1 MKKIIFSVLIFLG
14 LCSLCKAQDGFHITG
29 QLGGSLEGKLILVNY
44 TPEGFI
50 QIGETEM
57 KDGNFE
63 FTGSVPT
70 PGVAYI
76 MTDKKQLVA
85 TLMIDNREF
94 TLTAGANGIDVVG
107 GENQTIWNQFEAA
120 EKMIA
125 MATMKRDQEFQIAYA
140 QRNQTRALAAHQEYE
155 KIVKNAIEKEQELLK
170 TYADTYIA
178 AYVVAAKAEQLN
190 MDQLAE
196 WYNLLGEKAKAT
208 FYGKFVDTRL
218 GQYRNVTVGG
228 IAPDFEAPLAD
239 GGSFS
244 LYGTKAKV
252 KLIDFWA
259 SWCNPCRQENKN
271 LPKIYKKYQ
280 KKGLEIISFSLDN
293 KKQAWLKAIKE
304 DNMTWINVSD
314 LKGSASGVANLY
326 SVKAIPQTLLLD
338 EKNRIIARNLR
349 GKALEK
355 KIAEVLGKK

>member
-1 MKKIIFSVLIFLG
+1 
-14 LCSLCKAQDGFHITG
+14 
-29 QLGGSLEGKLILVNY
+29 
-44 TPEGFI
+44 
-50 QIGETEM
+50 
-57 KDGNFE
+57 
-63 FTGSVPT
+63 
-70 PGVAYI
+70 
-76 MTDKKQLVA
+76 
-85 TLMIDNREF
+85 
-94 TLTAGANGIDVVG
+94 
-107 GENQTIWNQFEAA
+107 
-120 EKMIA
+120 
-125 MATMKRDQEFQIAYA
+125 
-140 QRNQTRALAAHQEYE
+140 
-155 KIVKNAIEKEQELLK
+155 
-170 TYADTYIA
+170 
-178 AYVVAAKAEQLN
+178 